1 MTSSRMEHAL
11 ENDLMYIVYSANLAG
26 IEMKKIDWYIQMNA
40 AHFFIFVFA
49 RLLVCVFEMC

>member
-1 MTSSRMEHAL
+1 MEHAL
-11 ENDLMYIVYSANLAG
+11 KNDLMYIVYSANLAG